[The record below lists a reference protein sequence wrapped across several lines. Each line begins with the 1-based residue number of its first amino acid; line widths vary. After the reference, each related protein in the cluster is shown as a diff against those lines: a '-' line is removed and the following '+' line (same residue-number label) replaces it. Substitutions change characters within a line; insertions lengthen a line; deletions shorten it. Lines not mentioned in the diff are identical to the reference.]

1 MIKDDNPHITFA
13 TDDDYNEIFKKSDDA
28 LMTTKYYQYYP
39 EQAEKKIE
47 GEKEYILQ
55 EFMVVTEEESK
66 EDTDLYLTHSYR
78 LNGYKLSD
86 EQNEQAKE

>member
-13 TDDDYNEIFKKSDDA
+13 TDDDYNQVFKKSDDA

-39 EQAEKKIE
+39 EQAEKKIQDNP
-47 GEKEYILQ
+47 EYILE
-55 EFMVVTEEESK
+55 EFLVVTEEESK
-66 EDTDLYLTHSYR
+66 EDTDLYLTHAQR
-78 LNGYKLSD
+78 LNSNKLSD